1 VANILITGSN
11 SGFGRLA
18 VLTLARQGHR
28 VVATMRTV
36 SKGDELRRLAEDE
49 GLDIE
54 VRHLDVTDPG
64 SIGAAM
70 VDPLDIDVL
79 VNNAGFEVQGAIE
92 QVDDVLMHRQLETN
106 VMGPLRTMRAVLP
119 AWSQRGSGVVVNV
132 SSIAGRVAPP
142 YSGAY
147 AASKHALEAL
157 SESLHFEVSHLG
169 LRVHLIEPG
178 RFPTNFHDNIV
189 FPPSWGGSSHEDRAV
204 AFRESLT
211 SLDGGGAPADPQA
224 VADAIARAAIDPST
238 PFRTLVGGDAE
249 LIDATKASMSFEDF
263 EATMRNALDWHD

>member
-1 VANILITGSN
+1 MANIFITGSN
-11 SGFGRLA
+11 SGFGRLT

-28 VVATMRTV
+28 VIATMRTV
-36 SKGDELRRLAEDE
+36 SKGDELRRIAEEE
-49 GLDIE
+49 GLDVE

-189 FPPSWGGSSHEDRAV
+189 FPSSWRGSSHEERALT
-204 AFRESLT
+204 FRESLT
-211 SLDGGGAPADPQA
+211 SLDGGTAPADPQA